1 MAEEAQD
8 YVIDIKWLGVR
19 RHHLLHLDE
28 VCSQREHDGQ
38 DASDVQSVL
47 PQEVFQELTTR
58 DLQILKGLCASPQLQ
73 NFPSYLD
80 ELRAMAE
87 CNKKAEIQA
96 MHSVDDTYFENA
108 ILKSIIMREFD

>member
-28 VCSQREHDGQ
+28 
-38 DASDVQSVL
+38 
-47 PQEVFQELTTR
+47 EVFQELTTR